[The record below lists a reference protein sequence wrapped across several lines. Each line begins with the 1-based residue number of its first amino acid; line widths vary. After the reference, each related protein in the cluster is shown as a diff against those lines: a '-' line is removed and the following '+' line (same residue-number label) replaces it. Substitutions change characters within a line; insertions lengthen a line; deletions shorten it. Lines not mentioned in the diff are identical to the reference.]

1 MAQINT
7 LNNYYKSTFGSKVY
21 KLSLN
26 GNMTCPNRD
35 GTLGTNGCIFC
46 SKGGSG
52 DFAASH
58 SLSIPEQIIEAKNR
72 ISKKITSGKY
82 IAYFQAFTNTYAP
95 VAYLR
100 NIYYEAIKPD
110 DIVGLSI
117 ATRPDCIN
125 EEVLSLLK
133 DINTIK
139 PVFIEL
145 GLQSIH
151 QKTADFIRRGYDLE
165 CFNRAVFALAEIGV
179 NIVVHLIIGLPGE
192 TVEDILVS
200 IKHLNSLP
208 INGVKLQLLHVLENT
223 DLANYYI
230 EKSNNF
236 ETLTMDE
243 YIFILGECI
252 EHLRPDIIIH
262 RMTGDG
268 AKKDLIAPLW
278 SADKKNVLNN
288 INRYFNENDITQGK
302 RYV

>member
-1 MAQINT
+1 MGQINT
-7 LNNYYKSTFGSKVY
+7 LNNYYKNTFGSKVY
-21 KLSLN
+21 KISLN

-35 GTLGTNGCIFC
+35 GTIGTGGCIFC

-72 ISKKITSGKY
+72 VSKKITSGKY

-95 VAYLR
+95 VHYLK
-100 NIYYEAIKPD
+100 NIYYKAIKPD

-125 EEVLSLLK
+125 EEVLLLLK
-133 DINTIK
+133 EINEIK

-165 CFNRAVFALAEIGV
+165 CFNRAVYALSEIGV
-179 NIVVHLIIGLPGE
+179 NIVVHLIIGLPNE
-192 TVEDILVS
+192 TLEDILAS
-200 IKHLNSLP
+200 IRHLNSLP
-208 INGVKLQLLHVLENT
+208 FNGVKLQLLHVLENT
-223 DLANYYI
+223 DLADYYLD
-230 EKSNNF
+230 KSNNF

-268 AKKDLIAPLW
+268 AKKELIAPLW
-278 SADKKNVLNN
+278 SADKKNVLNS
-288 INRYFNENDITQGK
+288 INRYFNENNITQGK

>member
-1 MAQINT
+1 MGQINT
-7 LNNYYKSTFGSKVY
+7 LNNYYKTTFGSKVY
-21 KLSLN
+21 KISLN

-35 GTLGTNGCIFC
+35 GTLGTGGCIFC

-72 ISKKITSGKY
+72 VSKKITSGKY
-82 IAYFQAFTNTYAP
+82 ISYFQAFTNTYAP
-95 VAYLR
+95 VTYLR

-133 DINTIK
+133 EINTIK

-179 NIVVHLIIGLPGE
+179 NIVVHLIIGLPAE
-192 TVEDILVS
+192 TVEDILAS

-223 DLANYYI
+223 DLADYYI
-230 EKSNNF
+230 DKSNNF
-236 ETLTMDE
+236 KTLTMDE

-268 AKKDLIAPLW
+268 AKKELIAPLW

>member
-1 MAQINT
+1 MGQINT
-7 LNNYYKSTFGSKVY
+7 LNNYYKNTFGSKVY
-21 KLSLN
+21 KISLN

-35 GTLGTNGCIFC
+35 GTIGTGGCIFC

-58 SLSIPEQIIEAKNR
+58 SLSIPEQIIEAKSR
-72 ISKKITSGKY
+72 VSKKITSGKY

-95 VAYLR
+95 VHYLK

-125 EEVLSLLK
+125 EEVLLLLK
-133 DINTIK
+133 EINEIK

-151 QKTADFIRRGYDLE
+151 QKTADLIRRGYDLE
-165 CFNRAVFALAEIGV
+165 CFNRAVFALSEIGV
-179 NIVVHLIIGLPGE
+179 NIVVHLIIGLPNE
-192 TVEDILVS
+192 TLEDILAS
-200 IKHLNSLP
+200 IRHLNSLP

-223 DLANYYI
+223 DLADYYLDR
-230 EKSNNF
+230 SNNF
-236 ETLTMDE
+236 KTLTMDE

-268 AKKDLIAPLW
+268 AKKELIAPLW
-278 SADKKNVLNN
+278 SADKKNVLNS
-288 INRYFNENDITQGK
+288 INRYFNENNITQGK

>member
-1 MAQINT
+1 MGQINT
-7 LNNYYKSTFGSKVY
+7 LNNYYKKTFGSKVY
-21 KLSLN
+21 KISLN

-35 GTLGTNGCIFC
+35 GTLGTGGCIFC

-52 DFAASH
+52 DFAASLT
-58 SLSIPEQIIEAKNR
+58 LSIPEQIIEAKNR
-72 ISKKITSGKY
+72 VSKKITSGKY

-95 VAYLR
+95 VSYLR
-100 NIYYEAIKPD
+100 NIYYESIMPD

-133 DINTIK
+133 EINEIK

-145 GLQSIH
+145 GLQSIN
-151 QKTADFIRRGYDLE
+151 QKTAEFIRRGYDLE
-165 CFNRAVFALAEIGV
+165 CFNRAVYALSEIGV
-179 NIVVHLIIGLPGE
+179 NIVVHLIIGLPNE
-192 TVEDILVS
+192 TLEDILAS
-200 IKHLNSLP
+200 IRHLNSLP
-208 INGVKLQLLHVLENT
+208 INGVKLQLLHVLKNT
-223 DLANYYI
+223 DLADYYLD
-230 EKSNNF
+230 KSNNF
-236 ETLTMDE
+236 KTLTMDE

-268 AKKDLIAPLW
+268 AKKELIAPLW
-278 SADKKNVLNN
+278 SADKKNVLNS
-288 INRYFNENDITQGK
+288 INRYFIENDITQGK

>member
-1 MAQINT
+1 MGQINT
-7 LNNYYKSTFGSKVY
+7 LNNYYKNTFGSKVY
-21 KLSLN
+21 KISLN

-35 GTLGTNGCIFC
+35 GALGTRGCIFC

-72 ISKKITSGKY
+72 VSKKINSGKY

-95 VAYLR
+95 IDYLR
-100 NIYYEAIKPD
+100 KIYYEAIKPD
-110 DIVGLSI
+110 DIVGISI

-133 DINTIK
+133 EINEIK
-139 PVFIEL
+139 PVYVEL

-151 QKTADFIRRGYDLE
+151 EKTAEFIRRGYNLE
-165 CFNRAVFALAEIGV
+165 CFNRIVYDLSEIGV

-192 TVEDILVS
+192 TTEDILAS
-200 IKHLNSLP
+200 IRHLNSLP
-208 INGVKLQLLHVLENT
+208 INGVKLQLLHILENT
-223 DLANYYI
+223 DLADYYCN
-230 EKSNNF
+230 KNNNF
-236 ETLTMDE
+236 ETLTMNE

-268 AKKDLIAPLW
+268 SKKELIAPLW
-278 SADKKNVLNN
+278 SADKKNVLNS
-288 INRYFNENDITQGK
+288 INRYFNENNITQGK